1 MPDGWRRCG
10 GLGGCGGSGGGGAGL
25 DGGGERWWGEG
36 VRERAGVWGWGSR
49 GVCRRC
55 RSRRRRSCVVLEKRK
70 LVMSIGDLPESDET
84 ETTVCFD
91 LGDATA
97 DSNHFFYAIHVHL
110 PTAGGACYVL

>member
-1 MPDGWRRCG
+1 
-10 GLGGCGGSGGGGAGL
+10 
-25 DGGGERWWGEG
+25 
-36 VRERAGVWGWGSR
+36 
-49 GVCRRC
+49 
-55 RSRRRRSCVVLEKRK
+55 
-70 LVMSIGDLPESDET
+70 MSIGDLPESDET